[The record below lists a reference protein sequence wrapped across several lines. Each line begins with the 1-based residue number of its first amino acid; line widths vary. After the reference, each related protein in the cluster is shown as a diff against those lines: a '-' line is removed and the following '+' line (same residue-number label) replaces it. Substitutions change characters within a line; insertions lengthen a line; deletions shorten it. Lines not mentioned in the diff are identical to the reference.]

1 MCAACG
7 LSASRPL
14 AAIVTVIWLPLT
26 STMAVPL
33 PLTPLP
39 ATGLRLALT
48 KPSAAKAGP
57 TLRARAAAA
66 TKPAPAIRVVVVRI
80 CFLLDEEMNRPFLL
94 CFRRGSSSTV
104 SAQGFGAAGQ
114 TGLPFHRNCSRRRVS
129 AVGLL
134 RRGSPPLEAQS
145 GDLGDQLQGHRTVP
159 LEPHGVL
166 GASVGADGLLEV
178 RVTRRDGVEPD
189 VVLPAGVVD
198 ERLAV
203 DGEGRHAVADLLAGV
218 GRRLPDRAPD
228 ARKLGPR
235 LLGVGV
241 DVVIDG
247 RKSRG
252 QSWSSPSSGPVVGGL
267 TRLYWADGTTA
278 KQVRN
283 R

>member
-66 TKPAPAIRVVVVRI
+66 TKLAPAIRVVVVRI

-104 SAQGFGAAGQ
+104 SAQGFATAGL
-114 TGLPFHRNCSRRRVS
+114 TGLGFHRNVSAPGVS

-134 RRGSPPLEAQS
+134 RRGSATLEAQRR
-145 GDLGDQLQGHRTVP
+145 DFGDQLEGHRTVDR
-159 LEPHGVL
+159 ESHGVL

-178 RVTRRDGVEPD
+178 RVTRRDWIEPD
-189 VVLPAGVVD
+189 VVLPPGVVD

-203 DGEGRHAVADLLAGV
+203 DGEGRHPVADLLARV
-218 GRRLPDRAPD
+218 RRRFADGAANPL
-228 ARKLGPR
+228 KLGPR
-235 LLGVGV
+235 LLGVGG

-252 QSWSSPSSGPVVGGL
+252 QSWSSLSSGPVLEGL
-267 TRLYWADGTTA
+267 LRLYWANGTSA
-278 KQVRN
+278 
-283 R
+283 